1 MLPSGKIKIVL
12 ADDHVLVRS
21 GMVLLLRELAQDT
34 CVYEAA
40 DFPAALA
47 LIGTHPDCDLA
58 LIDLNMPGMNGFEAL
73 DQIAQQ
79 APTVPVVILSGSENA
94 EDMRRVLDHGAM
106 GYIPKSESAP
116 VILNA
121 LRLVLAGGVYVPPVL
136 VRNQRSAAVN
146 NTPGTPLLTPRQLD
160 VLAHVIEGMSNKA
173 IARALGLSEA
183 TVKAHV
189 GSIFKTLNV
198 SNRTQ
203 AARVAESCG
212 LALPALRR

>member
-1 MLPSGKIKIVL
+1 MLPSGKLKIVI

-21 GMVLLLRELAQDT
+21 GMVQLLRELAEHT
-34 CVYEAA
+34 SVHEAA
-40 DFPAALA
+40 DFPEALA
-47 LIGTHPDCDLA
+47 LISAHPDCDL
-58 LIDLNMPGMNGFEAL
+58 DLNMPGMSGFEAL
-73 DQIAQQ
+73 NQFAQR

-94 EDMRRVLDHGAM
+94 DDMQRALDHGAM

-121 LRLVLAGGVYVPPVL
+121 LRLVLAGSIYVPPAL
-136 VRNQRSAAVN
+136 VRNHRNPAVSN
-146 NTPGTPLLTPRQLD
+146 PPGVPALTPRQLD
-160 VLAHVIEGMSNKA
+160 VLAHVIEGKSNKE
-173 IARALGLSEA
+173 IARSLGLSEA

-203 AARVAESCG
+203 AARAAESYD
-212 LALPALRR
+212 LALPVLRR